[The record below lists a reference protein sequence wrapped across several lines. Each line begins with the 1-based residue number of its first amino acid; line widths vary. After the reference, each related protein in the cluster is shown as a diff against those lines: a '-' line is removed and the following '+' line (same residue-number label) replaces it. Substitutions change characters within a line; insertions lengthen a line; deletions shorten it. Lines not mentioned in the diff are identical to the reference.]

1 MNSNRG
7 SAEDRGESPALGRG
21 FFAGLANEDI
31 RGLGNVTVRLSF
43 EWDEEK
49 AGENYRKHKV
59 SFDEGI
65 TVFNDPFSIT
75 IGDPDHSAN
84 ERRYV
89 DIGASDRGRVLVVSY
104 TERGRRIRLISCRKA
119 TRRERRQYEEGID

>member
-1 MNSNRG
+1 M
-7 SAEDRGESPALGRG
+7 
-21 FFAGLANEDI
+21 
-31 RGLGNVTVRLSF
+31 RLSF
-43 EWDEEK
+43 EWHEEK

-59 SFDEGI
+59 SFDEGV

-84 ERRYV
+84 EQRYV
-89 DIGASDRGRVLVVSY
+89 DIDASDRGRVLVASY
-104 TERGRRIRLISCRKA
+104 TERGRGIRLISCRKA

>member
-1 MNSNRG
+1 M
-7 SAEDRGESPALGRG
+7 
-21 FFAGLANEDI
+21 
-31 RGLGNVTVRLSF
+31 RLSF

-59 SFDEGI
+59 SFDEGV

-84 ERRYV
+84 EQRYV
-89 DIGASDRGRVLVVSY
+89 DIDASDRGHVLVASY
-104 TERGRRIRLISCRKA
+104 TERGRGIRLISCRKA

>member
-1 MNSNRG
+1 M
-7 SAEDRGESPALGRG
+7 
-21 FFAGLANEDI
+21 
-31 RGLGNVTVRLSF
+31 RLSF

-59 SFDEGI
+59 SFDEGV

-84 ERRYV
+84 EQRYV
-89 DIGASDRGRVLVVSY
+89 DIDASDRGRVLVVSY
-104 TERGRRIRLISCRKA
+104 TERGRSIRLISCRKA
-119 TRRERRQYEEGID
+119 TPKERRQYEEGID

>member
-1 MNSNRG
+1 M
-7 SAEDRGESPALGRG
+7 
-21 FFAGLANEDI
+21 
-31 RGLGNVTVRLSF
+31 RLSF

-59 SFDEGI
+59 SFDEGV

-84 ERRYV
+84 EQRYV
-89 DIGASDRGRVLVVSY
+89 DIDASDRGRVLVASY
-104 TERGRRIRLISCRKA
+104 TERGRGIGLISCRKA
-119 TRRERRQYEEGID
+119 TRRERRQYEEGIV